1 MHEHKWML
9 HLGCCKL
16 EIPILPWMQ
25 GASLL
30 YLMGTAI
37 CGADDKTEVLSFTLG
52 CLVTIETEV
61 LFHKAFAFYSSEIVH
76 SNILRK
82 MLTDSLL
89 KDCICSDCHW
99 CHKKAAHRCK
109 PQAV

>member
-1 MHEHKWML
+1 MVAASWML
-9 HLGCCKL
+9 QVRNPNSALGARGQ
-16 EIPILPWMQ
+16 P
-25 GASLL
+25 LL

-37 CGADDKTEVLSFTLG
+37 CGADDKTEVLSFALG
-52 CLVTIETEV
+52 YFMTIETEV
-61 LFHKAFAFYSSEIVH
+61 LFHKTFIFYSSEIVH
-76 SNILRK
+76 PNMLRK

-99 CHKKAAHRCK
+99 CRHCHKKAAHRCK